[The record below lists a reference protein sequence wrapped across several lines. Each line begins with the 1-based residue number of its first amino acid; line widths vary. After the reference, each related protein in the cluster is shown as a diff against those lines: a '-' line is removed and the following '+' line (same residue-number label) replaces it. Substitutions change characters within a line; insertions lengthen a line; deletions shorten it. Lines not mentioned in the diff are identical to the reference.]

1 MEAVDFR
8 TNRINKLKE
17 LDHMLD
23 VYCGGIE
30 SEVEQV
36 KRKTDEEF
44 YFWLDKKIKAAK
56 KAQAEAQ
63 KKNAKRGH

>member
-1 MEAVDFR
+1 
-8 TNRINKLKE
+8 
-17 LDHMLD
+17 MLD